1 MNKGR
6 KVLRL
11 TACLLA
17 AATVLAF
24 GCNIVTPVAYA
35 VAGPGKVKKVTSLDD
50 ERSYVIFIDD
60 PSTKVASRR
69 LRGEMATTAQE
80 ALLQRGTVKNM
91 IDGRSAFTAASGER
105 YGERLSVQ
113 EIGQSVKADVV
124 IYALLTQFTLGEE
137 IGTFRPSA
145 TFQVKLI
152 DSATG
157 DRIWPP
163 DVDSMYPL
171 VVTMPQRPGMA
182 PSTMSELQK
191 AQQELAE
198 YSGKALAQMFYDVEV
213 TRSNRVP

>member
-1 MNKGR
+1 MNNRHGP
-6 KVLRL
+6 LRVA
-11 TACLLA
+11 ACLLA
-17 AATVLAF
+17 GLMVLVW
-24 GCNIVTPVAYA
+24 GCNVAAPVAYA
-35 VAGPGKVKKVTSLDD
+35 IAGPGKVKKVTSLDD

-60 PSTKVASRR
+60 PSSKVASRR
-69 LRGEMATTAQE
+69 LRGEIATTAQE
-80 ALLQRGTVKNM
+80 ALLQRGVVKNM

-137 IGTFRPSA
+137 IGTYRPSA
-145 TFQVKLI
+145 TLQVKMI
-152 DSATG
+152 ESSTG
-157 DRIWPP
+157 ERVWPAN
-163 DVDSMYPL
+163 VDTMYPL

-182 PSTMSELQK
+182 PSTVGEVQK